1 MPARAG
7 ITAFNSTPLL
17 SVNEFAV
24 TLAGHRRLYSATA
37 PRYSPLVHAFTLTID
52 IDASPA
58 RVWHALC
65 DPAEVVQWDVGVC
78 AALDAPPDYPQ
89 PGQHVRWRCRHGVFR
104 ILHDQPQEVAGERT
118 LRSLLRVGP
127 FYFDETYTLAAR
139 GGGCRLTAA
148 LEVRLPLG
156 VIGWAFERLYL
167 GPHTRATVQASLD
180 AIKRHCEA
188 DSC

>member
-1 MPARAG
+1 M
-7 ITAFNSTPLL
+7 ND
-17 SVNEFAV
+17 FAV
-24 TLAGHRRLYSATA
+24 ALAGHRRLYGATA
-37 PRYSPLVHAFTLTID
+37 LRYSAAVYALAVNID
-52 IDASPA
+52 INASPA

-65 DPAEVVQWDVGVC
+65 DPAEVVQWDVGTC

-104 ILHDQPQEVAGERT
+104 ILHDRPHEVVRERK
-118 LRSLLRVGP
+118 LRSLLRVGH

-188 DSC
+188 DRGAQSL